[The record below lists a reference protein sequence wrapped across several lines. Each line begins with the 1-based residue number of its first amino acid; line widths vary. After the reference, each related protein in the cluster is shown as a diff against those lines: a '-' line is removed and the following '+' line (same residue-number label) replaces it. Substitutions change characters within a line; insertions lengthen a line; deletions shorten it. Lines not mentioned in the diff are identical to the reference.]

1 MVALPRLV
9 VWVAGAVLGLHLCPA
24 AAQAQAPA
32 PAPEPPAAEA
42 TAPDIGGF
50 VGVRAFSPRN
60 TLGAVTDDGAS
71 IASSLALGL
80 RLGIPVS
87 SLVAIEGELPLV
99 PTTAREDEVALL
111 VIEPRVQARVGGG
124 IFGGVEPFAIL
135 GLGLPMVIS
144 SDRDVIEHDVV
155 AALHAGMGVRIARR
169 TGWDLR
175 VEART
180 AILPAR
186 GIDLAAFDFEVG
198 LGLYRSWGTGQEVR
212 RRPMRL
218 ADDRD
223 ADGVADED
231 DRCADRDEDLDG
243 IEDQDGCPDID
254 DDRDEILDTADR
266 CRLAAETRNGFR
278 DDDGCPDMI
287 PDELTALVGEPGA
300 LVFSGGSARVR
311 SSARSALKRLAEVL
325 ARHESVRVLIIGHT
339 DDREA
344 GQDAAGQDAAGQDAA
359 GQDAA
364 GQDTAG
370 QDAAGQD
377 AAGQGAAGLSLQRAQ
392 AVRDFLVERGVAPQ
406 RLEVW
411 GAAAAHPRA
420 SNESSRGRGQNRRV
434 TLQILRADIPI
445 RSQVQSALPPAAPP
459 EPRSSR

>member
-9 VWVAGAVLGLHLCPA
+9 VWVAAAALGLHLCPA

-32 PAPEPPAAEA
+32 QPAAEA
-42 TAPDIGGF
+42 TTPDIGGF
-50 VGVRAFSPRN
+50 VGVRAFSPRS
-60 TLGAVTDDGAS
+60 TLGAVTSDGAS
-71 IASSLALGL
+71 IASSLGLGF

-87 SLVAIEGELPLV
+87 ALVAIEAELPLI
-99 PTTAREDEVALL
+99 PTTASKDEAAVL

-124 IFGGVEPFAIL
+124 IFGGVEPFAAL

-144 SDRDVIEHDVV
+144 SDRDVIDHDVV
-155 AALHAGMGVRIARR
+155 AALHASMGVRIARE

-198 LGLYRSWGTGQEVR
+198 LGLYRRWGENTKPR
-212 RRPMRL
+212 KRAIRL

-223 ADGVADED
+223 ADGVADAD

-254 DDRDEILDTADR
+254 DDRDEILDAADR

-278 DDDGCPDMI
+278 DQDGCPDMI
-287 PDELTALVGEPGA
+287 PDELAALLGEPGA
-300 LVFSGGSARVR
+300 LVFPGGSTRVR
-311 SSARSALKRLAEVL
+311 TAARSALERLAEVL
-325 ARHESVRVLIIGHT
+325 ASHDSVRLLLVGHT

-344 GQDAAGQDAAGQDAA
+344 GED
-359 GQDAA
+359 
-364 GQDTAG
+364 
-370 QDAAGQD
+370 
-377 AAGQGAAGLSLQRAQ
+377 AAGLSLQRAE
-392 AVRDFLVERGVAPQ
+392 AVRDFLVGLGVAPQ

-411 GAAAAHPRA
+411 SAAAAHPRA
-420 SNESSRGRGQNRRV
+420 DNETSRGRGQNRRV
-434 TLQILRADIPI
+434 TLQILRADLPL
-445 RSQVQSALPPAAPP
+445 RSQVPSAPDSVPAPAPQP
-459 EPRSSR
+459 QP